1 MIGFAAAALAVAAA
15 AIVEILIPGQ
25 GVYHAGW
32 FNVVLGA
39 LVVITFVAGR
49 RHYRHAALPRTRLAT
64 LILIAG
70 AAIAGFAA
78 VTSGLF
84 GPDNQTLIG
93 APGQRIRVESLG
105 VLAFPLA
112 SGDEAAMQSV
122 TLERPLHAS
131 VTIGERGRDAGNF
144 ILHTI
149 ARSVVYVEARD
160 LRGNRLTV
168 TQPAGTAFLSPVL
181 LMQHRQTIA
190 GLDVPYDSFNVP
202 ALRRVVKAILFTPA
216 QAAMMLHGGTQPGE
230 PAVLFAVDDENERPL
245 PHAIALSTGGGAA
258 RAADLSLRGSV
269 AAYPAVEV
277 VAAPNLLA
285 AIAGALLV
293 LGGAVALIQ
302 RPATIAR
309 TFLRTMLP
317 SESSMPLG
325 GST

>member
-15 AIVEILIPGQ
+15 AIVEILVPGQ
-25 GVYHAGW
+25 GLYHAGW
-32 FNVVLGA
+32 FNVLLAA
-39 LVVITFVAGR
+39 LVVVTFVAGR
-49 RHYRHAALPRTRLAT
+49 RYYRRAARSRTRIAT
-64 LILIAG
+64 LVLVAG
-70 AAIAGFAA
+70 TAIAGLAA

-105 VLAFPLA
+105 VLAFPLP
-112 SGDEAAMQSV
+112 SGDGAAMQSV

-131 VTIGERGRDAGNF
+131 VAIGERGRDAGSF
-144 ILHTI
+144 ILHAI
-149 ARSVVYVEARD
+149 ARDVVYVEARD

-202 ALRRVVKAILFTPA
+202 ALRRIVKAILFSPA
-216 QAAMMLHGGTQPGE
+216 QAAMMLHGGAHSGE

-245 PHAIALSTGGGAA
+245 PHAIALSAGGRAA

-269 AAYPAVEV
+269 AVYPAVEV

-302 RPATIAR
+302 RPATTAR